1 MKPTFILLLILFV
14 FKSIM
19 AQESDEDLRLYFSD
33 AEFFLAEEE
42 YVDAL
47 YDYLQLYN
55 NGFEDNANINYRI
68 GICYLYIPGQK
79 DKAIPYLEEAVKNTK
94 LNNRES
100 VFREKKA
107 PLDAYLYLGNAYR
120 VNNDLDM
127 AIESYNKYRELLP
140 SSDKANIEY
149 INKQIDACNVALKYM
164 ENPVDIQKTN
174 LGNLI
179 NNNASN
185 YKAVISGDGNTLIYM
200 NELPFYD
207 AVYFSR
213 FENGKWTEP
222 VNITSQIQ
230 SDGDQYV
237 TSISYDGTQLLLTKE
252 DNFNS
257 DIYTSIYKNEQWTKS
272 KPLAKPV
279 NSKYWESH
287 ASISKDGKTLYFT
300 SNRRGGFG
308 QMDIYKSIIDE
319 EGEWDNPKN
328 LGSVVNSVLNEDTPF
343 ITEDGKSLFF
353 SSQGHSSMGGY
364 DIYISSIDDEGIWT
378 VPVNL
383 GYPISTTDDDLFY
396 YPWKNGQVAYLA
408 LLEPDGYGK
417 EDIYKI
423 NTTTEEITEEIITE
437 KIDEEVKDIIIEK
450 EAVEEE
456 KVEEAAEEIVEE
468 VEEIIEEEKIEEVAE
483 KTVEEVEEIV
493 EEKVIK
499 EEEPEEAEVI
509 EFELC
514 PVFFRFDKFNLTETG
529 QVKLDK
535 IASLLNNYINIE
547 AELYGH
553 TDAKGPAEYNKR
565 LSEKRASSALDY
577 LVSKGI
583 NNERLKA
590 IGQGETQFAAI
601 NTNPDGSDNPE
612 GRKYNRRVEFVLIGV
627 DEGQIKIEKTKIPEN
642 LQKK

>member
-1 MKPTFILLLILFV
+1 MKPTLILLIVLFA
-14 FKSIM
+14 FKSIL

-47 YDYLQLYN
+47 YDYLELYN

-127 AIESYNKYRELLP
+127 AIKSYNKYRELLP

-149 INKQIDACNVALKYM
+149 IDKQIDACNMALKYM

-174 LGNLI
+174 LGDLI

-207 AVYFSR
+207 AVYFSH
-213 FENGKWTEP
+213 FENGRWTEP

-272 KPLAKPV
+272 MPLAKPV

-308 QMDIYKSIIDE
+308 EMDIYKSVIDE
-319 EGEWDNPKN
+319 EGEWDNPRN
-328 LGSVVNSVLNEDTPF
+328 LGSVINSTLNEDTPF
-343 ITEDGKSLFF
+343 ITDDGKSLFF

-364 DIYISSIDDEGIWT
+364 DIYISSIDDEGNWT
-378 VPVNL
+378 APVNL
-383 GYPISTTDDDLFY
+383 GYPINTTDDDLFY
-396 YPWKNGQVAYLA
+396 YPWKNGRVAYLA

-423 NTTTEEITEEIITE
+423 HSTTEAITEEIITE
-437 KIDEEVKDIIIEK
+437 KIDEEVPDIIIEK
-450 EAVEEE
+450 EPVEEE
-456 KVEEAAEEIVEE
+456 VEEVAEEIVEE
-468 VEEIIEEEKIEEVAE
+468 VEEIVEEE
-483 KTVEEVEEIV
+483 
-493 EEKVIK
+493 VIK
-499 EEEPEEAEVI
+499 EEEPVEVEI
-509 EFELC
+509 VEFELS
-514 PVFFRFDKFNLTETG
+514 PVYFRFDKFSLTEAG
-529 QVKLDK
+529 QIKLDK
-535 IASLLNNYINIE
+535 VATLLDNYTGIE
-547 AELYGH
+547 AELHGH
-553 TDAKGPAEYNKR
+553 TDAKGPAEYNQR

-583 NNERLKA
+583 NNKRLKA

-612 GRKYNRRVEFVLIGV
+612 GRKYNRRVELILTGI
-627 DEGQIKIEKTKIPEN
+627 DESRIKIEKTKIPEN
-642 LQKK
+642 LQIK

>member
-1 MKPTFILLLILFV
+1 MRLTFIILLILCS
-14 FKSIM
+14 FKSII
-19 AQESDEDLRLYFSD
+19 AQKSDEDLRLYFSD

-47 YDYLQLYN
+47 YDFLELYN

-68 GICYLYIPGQK
+68 GICYLNIPGQK
-79 DKAIPYLEEAVKNTK
+79 DKAITYLEEAIKNTK

-120 VNNDLDM
+120 VNNNLDK
-127 AIESYNKYRELLP
+127 AIESYNKYKELLP

-149 INKQIDACNVALKYM
+149 INKQIDACNVALKYL
-164 ENPVDIQKTN
+164 ENPIDIHKTN

-213 FENGKWTEP
+213 FEDGQWTEP

-237 TSISYDGTQLLLTKE
+237 SSISYDGTQLFLTKE

-257 DIYTSIYKNEQWTKS
+257 DIYTSSYLNEQWTKS
-272 KPLAKPV
+272 MPLAKPV

-287 ASISKDGKTLYFT
+287 ASISKDGKTLFFT
-300 SNRRGGFG
+300 SNRRGGLG
-308 QMDIYKSIIDE
+308 EMDIYRSVLDE
-319 EGEWDNPKN
+319 EGEWDNPEN
-328 LGSVVNSVLNEDTPF
+328 LGSVVNTALNEDTPF

-364 DIYISSIDDEGIWT
+364 DVYVASIDDEGNLT
-378 VPVNL
+378 DAVNL
-383 GYPISTTDDDLFY
+383 GYPINTTDDDLFY
-396 YPWKNGQVAYLA
+396 YPWNNGQVAYLA

-423 NTTTEEITEEIITE
+423 TTAAEEITEEILTDE
-437 KIDEEVKDIIIEK
+437 IDEVEK
-450 EAVEEE
+450 EDLTLEKVTLEEE
-456 KVEEAAEEIVEE
+456 KTEEV
-468 VEEIIEEEKIEEVAE
+468 VEEIAEEEEVIEEEEPAELKI
-483 KTVEEVEEIV
+483 
-493 EEKVIK
+493 
-499 EEEPEEAEVI
+499 I
-509 EFELC
+509 EFELS
-514 PVFFRFDKFNLTETG
+514 PVYFKFDSYELTEKG

-535 IASLLNNYINIE
+535 IASFLKDYTTIK
-547 AELYGH
+547 AELHGH
-553 TDAKGPAEYNKR
+553 ADAKGPSEYNQR
-565 LSEKRASSALDY
+565 LSEKRASSVLNY
-577 LVSKGI
+577 LLNKGI
-583 NNERLKA
+583 NVERLKT
-590 IGQGETQFAAI
+590 IGFGETRFIAI

-612 GRKYNRRVEFVLIGV
+612 GRKYNRRVEFILIGINP
-627 DEGQIKIEKTKIPEN
+627 EQIRIKKTEIPEN
-642 LQKK
+642 LQIK

>member
-1 MKPTFILLLILFV
+1 MRLTFIILLILCF
-14 FKSIM
+14 FKSII
-19 AQESDEDLRLYFSD
+19 AQKSDEDLRLYFSD

-47 YDYLQLYN
+47 YDYLELYN

-68 GICYLYIPGQK
+68 GICYLNIPGQK
-79 DKAIPYLEEAVKNTK
+79 DKAIIYLEEAKKNTK

-120 VNNDLDM
+120 VNNNLDK
-127 AIESYNKYRELLP
+127 AIESYNKYKELLP

-149 INKQIDACNVALKYM
+149 INKQIDACNVALKYL
-164 ENPVDIQKTN
+164 ENPIDIHKTN

-185 YKAVISGDGNTLIYM
+185 YKAVISGNGNTLIYM

-213 FENGKWTEP
+213 FEDGQWTEP

-237 TSISYDGTQLLLTKE
+237 SSISYDGTQLFLTKE

-257 DIYTSIYKNEQWTKS
+257 DIYTSSYLNEQWTKS
-272 KPLAKPV
+272 MPLAKPV

-287 ASISKDGKTLYFT
+287 ASISKDGKTLFFT
-300 SNRRGGFG
+300 SNRRGGLG
-308 QMDIYKSIIDE
+308 EMDIYRSVLNE
-319 EGEWDNPKN
+319 EGEWDNPEN
-328 LGSVVNSVLNEDTPF
+328 LGSVVNTALNEDTPF

-353 SSQGHSSMGGY
+353 SSQGHNSMGGY
-364 DIYISSIDDEGIWT
+364 DIYVADIDDEGNLT
-378 VPVNL
+378 DPVNL
-383 GYPISTTDDDLFY
+383 GYPINTTDDDLFY
-396 YPWKNGQVAYLA
+396 YPWNNGQVAYLA

-423 NTTTEEITEEIITE
+423 TTAAEEITEEILTDE
-437 KIDEEVKDIIIEK
+437 IDEVEK
-450 EAVEEE
+450 EDLTLE
-456 KVEEAAEEIVEE
+456 KVTL
-468 VEEIIEEEKIEEVAE
+468 EEEKIEEV
-483 KTVEEVEEIV
+483 VEEIA
-493 EEKVIK
+493 EEEEVIE
-499 EEEPEEAEVI
+499 EEEPAELKII
-509 EFELC
+509 EFELS
-514 PVFFRFDKFNLTETG
+514 PVYFKFDSYELTEKG

-535 IASLLNNYINIE
+535 IASFLKNYTTIK
-547 AELYGH
+547 AELQGH
-553 TDAKGPAEYNKR
+553 TDAKGPSEYNQR
-565 LSEKRASSALDY
+565 LSEKRASSVLNY
-577 LVSKGI
+577 LLNKGI
-583 NNERLKA
+583 NVERLKTL
-590 IGQGETQFAAI
+590 GFGETRFIAI

-612 GRKYNRRVEFVLIGV
+612 GRKYNRRVEFILIGINP
-627 DEGQIKIEKTKIPEN
+627 EQIRIKKTEIPEN
-642 LQKK
+642 LQIK